1 LRKGRVNMRE
11 ASYDRGPRHLHTDC
25 FHVLTMSSR
34 TEPTT
39 DHSLSL
45 QASPLAMRKRMPW
58 VASVLALCMALPM
71 NTLQAQGSFS
81 RLPNLGDG
89 AEVPLGVERRLGE
102 SIAREI
108 YRDPDYIDDAVL
120 ADYVQSLWQVLLAA
134 ARQRGELTPELDQ
147 QFAWDVSLI
156 RDRSINA
163 FALPGGYLGVHL
175 GLISAV
181 GSADEL
187 ASVLAHELSHVTQR
201 HIARM
206 MSQQGRQAPV
216 VMGAMILGM
225 LAASRTSNPSNLS
238 AANAVFVGGQ
248 AVAIQSQL
256 NFSRDMEREADRVGY
271 GVLTDAGYDPQG
283 FVSMFEKL
291 QQAARLNDNG
301 AFPYLRSHPMTTE
314 RIADAQARQQLL
326 PAKKPMP
333 LNALHAMMAARA
345 LVLTQPGVDVLR
357 GLSAQA
363 DAPSARQAPTA
374 RWAGVLYGAAM
385 GEMKQRNFAA
395 AQQRIQQLQGLTL
408 DAAATRVV
416 RLLQAELWLN
426 TAAADK
432 AVALLAPQRTAA
444 LQNKDRATM
453 LALARS
459 RVATQHKEQALL
471 AAQDMVQWLSLQ
483 PRDASAW
490 LVLSAAYE
498 RQGDGLRAI
507 RAQAE
512 ARAMELDYPAAIDRF
527 KAAQDLGRQLARE
540 NQLDRSGQIE
550 AAIIDARLR
559 ELEALRREQ
568 ALQR

>member
-1 LRKGRVNMRE
+1 MPFQAPLQQHPKPQRSALRAAIKRFVR
-11 ASYDRGPRHLHTDC
+11 ASMPTRLTAL
-25 FHVLTMSSR
+25 VLSGC
-34 TEPTT
+34 
-39 DHSLSL
+39 L
-45 QASPLAMRKRMPW
+45 
-58 VASVLALCMALPM
+58 ALPM
-71 NTLQAQGSFS
+71 NALQAQTSFS

-108 YRDPDYIDDAVL
+108 YRDPDYIDDVVL
-120 ADYVQSLWQVLLAA
+120 ADYVQSLWQVLLAS

-181 GSADEL
+181 SSPDEL

-206 MSQQGRQAPV
+206 MSQQGRQAPM

-225 LAASRTSNPSNLS
+225 LAASRTANASNMS
-238 AANAVFVGGQ
+238 AANAVMVGGQ
-248 AVAIQSQL
+248 AVAMQSQL

-271 GVLTDAGYDPQG
+271 GVMTDAGYEPQG

-291 QQAARLNDNG
+291 QQASRLNDNG

-326 PAKKPMP
+326 PAKKQLPP
-333 LNALHAMMAARA
+333 NALHAMMAARA
-345 LVLTQPGVDVLR
+345 LALTNPGVDVLR

-363 DAPSARQAPTA
+363 DASGMRQAAPE
-374 RWAGVLYGAAM
+374 RLAGVLYGAAM
-385 GEMKQRNFAA
+385 AEMKQRDFTK
-395 AQQRIQQLQGLTL
+395 AQQRVLQLQSLKL
-408 DAAATRVV
+408 DAPAQRVV
-416 RLLQAELWLN
+416 RLLQAELHLN
-426 TAAADK
+426 AGAASL
-432 AVALLAPQRTAA
+432 AVDVLSPHKTNAMGI
-444 LQNKDRATM
+444 KDRAT
-453 LALARS
+453 LLSLARS
-459 RVATQHKEQALL
+459 RVATEKPEQAKL
-471 AAQDMVQWLSLQ
+471 AAQEMSQWLTLQ

-490 LVLSAAYE
+490 LVLSAAHE
-498 RQGDGLRAI
+498 REGDDLRAI

-512 ARAMELDYPAAIDRF
+512 ARAMSLDYPAAIDRF
-527 KAAQDLGRQLARE
+527 KAAQDLARQLARD
-540 NQLDRSGQIE
+540 NKLDRAGHIE
-550 AAIIDARLR
+550 AAIVDARLR
-559 ELEALRREQ
+559 ELDALRREQ

>member
-1 LRKGRVNMRE
+1 MR
-11 ASYDRGPRHLHTDC
+11 LHTPLKPNHHNPRATLQGDLWR
-25 FHVLTMSSR
+25 FKTMR
-34 TEPTT
+34 VTA
-39 DHSLSL
+39 LL
-45 QASPLAMRKRMPW
+45 
-58 VASVLALCMALPM
+58 LCMCMTLPM
-71 NTLQAQGSFS
+71 NVLQAQTSFS

-120 ADYVQSLWQVLLAA
+120 ADYVQSLWQVLLAS

-181 GSADEL
+181 SSPDEL

-206 MSQQGRQAPV
+206 MSQQGRQGPM

-225 LAASRTSNPSNLS
+225 LAASRTANASSMS
-238 AANAVFVGGQ
+238 AANAVMVGGQ
-248 AVAIQSQL
+248 AAAMQSQL

-271 GVLTDAGYDPQG
+271 GVMTDAGYEPQG
-283 FVSMFEKL
+283 FVTMFEKL

-326 PAKKPMP
+326 PAKKQLP

-345 LVLTQPGVDVLR
+345 QVLANPGVDVLR
-357 GLSAQA
+357 SLSTQA
-363 DAPSARQAPTA
+363 DTASMRQAPVA
-374 RWAGVLYGAAM
+374 RQAGVLYGAVMAD
-385 GEMKQRNFAA
+385 MKQRNFTQ
-395 AQQRIQQLQGLTL
+395 AQQRLTSLQTLKL
-408 DAAATRVV
+408 DASAQRVV
-416 RLLQAELWLN
+416 RLLQAELHLSAGAPALAVDVLVPFKAN
-426 TAAADK
+426 
-432 AVALLAPQRTAA
+432 AVAT
-444 LQNKDRATM
+444 KDRAT
-453 LALARS
+453 LLTLARS
-459 RVATQHKEQALL
+459 RVATQTLVQSQWAS
-471 AAQDMVQWLSLQ
+471 QDMAWWLTQ
-483 PRDASAW
+483 RPRDASAW

-498 RQGDGLRAI
+498 QEGDGLRAI

-512 ARAMELDYPAAIDRF
+512 ARAMELDYAAAVDRF
-527 KAAQDLGRQLARE
+527 KAAQDLARQLARD
-540 NQLDRSGQIE
+540 NKLDRAGHIE
-550 AAIIDARLR
+550 AAIVDARLR

>member
-1 LRKGRVNMRE
+1 MPIHTPSSSHPKPQRK
-11 ASYDRGPRHLHTDC
+11 P
-25 FHVLTMSSR
+25 
-34 TEPTT
+34 
-39 DHSLSL
+39 L
-45 QASPLAMRKRMPW
+45 QATIERLLRANMPTR
-58 VASVLALCMALPM
+58 VTALVLSACLALPM
-71 NTLQAQGSFS
+71 NALQAQTSFS

-120 ADYVQSLWQVLLAA
+120 ADYVQSLWQVLLAS

-181 GSADEL
+181 NSPDEL

-206 MSQQGRQAPV
+206 MSQQGRQAPM

-225 LAASRTSNPSNLS
+225 LAASRTANASSMS
-238 AANAVFVGGQ
+238 AANAVMVGGQ
-248 AVAIQSQL
+248 AAAMQSQL

-271 GVLTDAGYDPQG
+271 GVMTDAGFEPQG

-291 QQAARLNDNG
+291 QQASRLNDNG

-326 PAKKPMP
+326 PAKKQLPP
-333 LNALHAMMAARA
+333 NALHAMMAARA
-345 LVLTQPGVDVLR
+345 LVLTNPGVDVLR

-363 DAPSARQAPTA
+363 DASGVGQTLPERF
-374 RWAGVLYGAAM
+374 AGVLYGAVMAD
-385 GEMKQRNFAA
+385 MKQRNFNK
-395 AQQRIQQLQGLTL
+395 AQQRVSQLQSLKL
-408 DAAATRVV
+408 DAPSQRVV
-416 RLLQAELWLN
+416 RLLQAELHLN
-426 TAAADK
+426 AGAASL
-432 AVALLAPQRTAA
+432 AVDVLSPYKTNAITT
-444 LQNKDRATM
+444 KDRAT
-453 LALARS
+453 LLSLARS
-459 RVATQHKEQALL
+459 RVATEKPEQAKL
-471 AAQDMVQWLSLQ
+471 AAQEMSQWLTLQ

-490 LVLSAAYE
+490 LVLSAAHE
-498 RQGDGLRAI
+498 REGDGLRAI

-512 ARAMELDYPAAIDRF
+512 ARAMELDYPAAVDRF
-527 KAAQDLGRQLARE
+527 KAAQDLARQLARE
-540 NQLDRSGQIE
+540 NKLDRAGHIE
-550 AAIIDARLR
+550 AAIVDARLR
-559 ELEALRREQ
+559 ELDALRREQ

>member
-1 LRKGRVNMRE
+1 MRLHPPLKPNHHNPRATLQGDLWRFKTMRVT
-11 ASYDRGPRHLHTDC
+11 AL
-25 FHVLTMSSR
+25 L
-34 TEPTT
+34 
-39 DHSLSL
+39 
-45 QASPLAMRKRMPW
+45 
-58 VASVLALCMALPM
+58 LCMCMTLPM
-71 NTLQAQGSFS
+71 NVLQAQTSFS

-120 ADYVQSLWQVLLAA
+120 ADYVQSLWQVLLAS

-181 GSADEL
+181 SSPDEL

-206 MSQQGRQAPV
+206 MSQQGRQGPM

-225 LAASRTSNPSNLS
+225 LAASRTANASSMS
-238 AANAVFVGGQ
+238 AANAVMVGGQ
-248 AVAIQSQL
+248 AAAMQSQL

-271 GVLTDAGYDPQG
+271 GVMTDAGYEPQG
-283 FVSMFEKL
+283 FVTMFEKL

-326 PAKKPMP
+326 PAKKQLP

-345 LVLTQPGVDVLR
+345 QVLANPGVDVLR
-357 GLSAQA
+357 SLSTQA
-363 DAPSARQAPTA
+363 DTASMRQAPVA
-374 RWAGVLYGAAM
+374 RQAGVLYGAVMAD
-385 GEMKQRNFAA
+385 MKQRNFTQ
-395 AQQRIQQLQGLTL
+395 AQQRLTSLQTLKL
-408 DAAATRVV
+408 DASAQRVV
-416 RLLQAELWLN
+416 RLLQAELHLSAGAPALAVDVLVPFKAN
-426 TAAADK
+426 
-432 AVALLAPQRTAA
+432 AVAT
-444 LQNKDRATM
+444 KDRAT
-453 LALARS
+453 LLTLARS
-459 RVATQHKEQALL
+459 RVATQTLVQSQWAS
-471 AAQDMVQWLSLQ
+471 QDMAWWLTQ
-483 PRDASAW
+483 RPRDASAW

-498 RQGDGLRAI
+498 QEGDGLRAI

-512 ARAMELDYPAAIDRF
+512 ARAMELDYAAAVDRF
-527 KAAQDLGRQLARE
+527 KAAQDLARQLARD
-540 NQLDRSGQIE
+540 NKLDRAGHIE
-550 AAIIDARLR
+550 AAIVDARLR